1 MLNQNRREF
10 LQLILTT
17 TGLTFTTNFS
27 TAKAAKII
35 AKSDKRLSNLALGGS
50 PIIITI
56 LLAYIAEQSQIQN
69 LVETVDFRLWKTHDQ
84 LRADAVS
91 GKLQVSAT
99 PTSLA
104 ANLYQKQV
112 PIKLLN
118 VLVWGVLNIWSPQN
132 IRSFDDLR
140 NKTLLIAFRGGLPS
154 QLFFYLAKE
163 NGLNPEKDLKIQYT
177 TDFVQA
183 VQLLLA
189 GRGDAALLAEPAGT
203 SAELRGQQQGL
214 DIKLAINLQQEWGK
228 VTGRAPRFPQAG
240 TLALTS
246 LIDQYPDVIQTIQN
260 GLVEAVN
267 WAQQNPDDAAALGEK
282 YLSLKAPVIKKSL
295 RYTPLKMVSAKDAK
309 EDLEFWYSRLL
320 EQNPKLF
327 GGSLPDSEFYYG

>member
-1 MLNQNRREF
+1 MIHQNRRQF
-10 LQLILTT
+10 LQLILAT
-17 TGLTFTTNFS
+17 TGLTFTTNFP

-35 AKSDKRLSNLALGGS
+35 AQSEKKLPSLALGGS

-56 LLAYIAEQSQIQN
+56 LLAYLAEQSQIKN
-69 LVETVDFRLWKTHDQ
+69 LVETVDFRIWKTHDQ

-118 VLVWGVLNIWSPQN
+118 VLVWGVLNIWSSQN
-132 IRSFDDLR
+132 IRSFNDLR

-177 TDFVQA
+177 TDFAQA

-203 SAELRGQQQGL
+203 GAELRGQQQGL

-228 VTGRAPRFPQAG
+228 VTGRPPRFPQAG
-240 TLALTS
+240 TLGLTS
-246 LIDQYPDVIQTIQN
+246 IINQYPEVIEAVQN

-267 WAQQNPDDAAALGEK
+267 WAKQNPDDAAALGAK
-282 YLSLKAPVIKKSL
+282 YLGLKAPVIKKSL
-295 RYTPLKMVSAKDAK
+295 GYTPLEMVSAKDAK

-327 GGSLPDSEFYYG
+327 GGNLPDSAFYYG

>member
-1 MLNQNRREF
+1 MLNQKRRQF
-10 LQLILTT
+10 LQLILAT
-17 TGLTFTTNFS
+17 TGLTFTPNLPPGKS
-27 TAKAAKII
+27 AKII
-35 AKSDKRLSNLALGGS
+35 AQSQKKLEKLAIGGS
-50 PIIITI
+50 PIMITI
-56 LLAYIAEQSQIQN
+56 LLAYLAEQSQIQN
-69 LVETVDFRLWKTHDQ
+69 LVETVDFRIWKTHDQ

-104 ANLYQKQV
+104 ANLYQREV

-118 VLVWGVLNIWSPQN
+118 VLVWGVLNIWSAQN

-163 NGLNPEKDLKIQYT
+163 NGLNPEQDLKIQYT
-177 TDFVQA
+177 TDFAQA

-203 SAELRGQQQGL
+203 GAELRGQQQGL
-214 DIKLAINLQQEWGK
+214 EIKLRINLQQEWGK
-228 VTGRAPRFPQAG
+228 VTGRASRFPQAG
-240 TLALTS
+240 TLALS
-246 LIDQYPDVIQTIQN
+246 SIIDEYPDVIFAVQN

-267 WAQQNPDDAAALGEK
+267 WAQENPNAAAALGAK
-282 YLSLKAPVIKKSL
+282 YLGLKAPVIKKSL
-295 RYTPLKMVSAKDAK
+295 EYTPLEMVSAKDAK

-327 GGSLPDSEFYYG
+327 GGNLPDNEFYFG

>member
-1 MLNQNRREF
+1 MIDGNGRQF
-10 LQLILTT
+10 LQLILAT
-17 TGLTFTTNFS
+17 TGLTFTTHFPR
-27 TAKAAKII
+27 AKAAKII
-35 AKSDKRLSNLALGGS
+35 AQSEIKLPSLALGGS

-56 LLAYIAEQSQIQN
+56 LLAYLAEQSQIKN

-118 VLVWGVLNIWSPQN
+118 VLVWGVLNIWSAQN

-177 TDFVQA
+177 TDFA
-183 VQLLLA
+183 
-189 GRGDAALLAEPAGT
+189 
-203 SAELRGQQQGL
+203 
-214 DIKLAINLQQEWGK
+214 
-228 VTGRAPRFPQAG
+228 
-240 TLALTS
+240 
-246 LIDQYPDVIQTIQN
+246 
-260 GLVEAVN
+260 
-267 WAQQNPDDAAALGEK
+267 
-282 YLSLKAPVIKKSL
+282 
-295 RYTPLKMVSAKDAK
+295 
-309 EDLEFWYSRLL
+309 
-320 EQNPKLF
+320 
-327 GGSLPDSEFYYG
+327 

>member
-1 MLNQNRREF
+1 MLNQKRRQF
-10 LQLILTT
+10 LQLILAT
-17 TGLTFTTNFS
+17 TGLTFTTNLS
-27 TAKAAKII
+27 EGKAEKII
-35 AKSDKRLSNLALGGS
+35 AQSQKKLANLAIGGS
-50 PIIITI
+50 PIMITI
-56 LLAYIAEQSQIQN
+56 LLAYLAEQSSIKN
-69 LVETVDFRLWKTHDQ
+69 LVEKVDFRIWKTHDQ

-104 ANLYQKQV
+104 ANLYQRKV

-118 VLVWGVLNIWSPQN
+118 VLVWGVLNIWSNQN
-132 IRSFDDLR
+132 IRSFEDLK
-140 NKTLLIAFRGGLPS
+140 NKTLLIAFRGGLPA

-163 NGLNPEKDLKIQYT
+163 NGLDPEKDLKIQYT
-177 TDFVQA
+177 TDFAQA

-189 GRGDAALLAEPAGT
+189 GRGDAALLSEPAGT
-203 SAELRGQQQGL
+203 GAELRSQQQGL
-214 DIKLAINLQQEWGK
+214 DIKLAINLQEEWGK

-240 TLALTS
+240 TLVLTS
-246 LIDQYPDVIQTIQN
+246 LIDQYPDIIQTIQN

-267 WAQQNPDDAAALGEK
+267 WSQKNPDDAAALGAK
-282 YLSLKAPVIKKSL
+282 YLGLKAPIIKKSL
-295 RYTPLKMVSAKDAK
+295 GYTPLEMVSAKDAK

-327 GGSLPDSEFYYG
+327 DGSLPDDEFYYG

>member
-1 MLNQNRREF
+1 MIDKNRRQF
-10 LQLILTT
+10 LQLILAT
-17 TGLTFTTNFS
+17 TGLTFTTHFP

-35 AKSDKRLSNLALGGS
+35 AQSEKKLSNLALGGS

-56 LLAYIAEQSQIQN
+56 LLAYLAEQSQIKN

-118 VLVWGVLNIWSPQN
+118 VLIWGVLNIWSAQN
-132 IRSFDDLR
+132 IQNFDDLR
-140 NKTLLIAFRGGLPS
+140 NKKLLIAFRGGLPS

-177 TDFVQA
+177 TDFAQA

-203 SAELRGQQQGL
+203 GAELRGKQQGL

-228 VTGRAPRFPQAG
+228 VTGRPPRFPQAG

-246 LIDQYPDVIQTIQN
+246 IINQYPDVIEAVQN

-267 WAQQNPDDAAALGEK
+267 WAQKNPDDAAVLGAK
-282 YLSLKAPVIKKSL
+282 YLGLKIPVIKKSL
-295 RYTPLKMVSAKDAK
+295 GYTPLEMASAKDAK

-327 GGSLPDSEFYYG
+327 GGNLPDSAFYYG